1 MTEAYDIKHCI
12 HCGKHFCCTKQVLEH
27 IKHNH
32 MVIGSG

>member
-12 HCGKHFCCTKQVLEH
+12 HCGKQFCCPEQVLLH

>member
-12 HCGKHFCCTKQVLEH
+12 HCGKHFESTEEVITH